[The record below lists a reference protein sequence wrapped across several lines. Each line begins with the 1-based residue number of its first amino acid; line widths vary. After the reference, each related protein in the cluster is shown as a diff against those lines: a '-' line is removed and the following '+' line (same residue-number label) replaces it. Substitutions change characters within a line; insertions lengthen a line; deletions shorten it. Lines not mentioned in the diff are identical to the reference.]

1 MQTLPVFLCENCDY
15 HSEKIGE
22 TRAHAKTEHGI
33 DYYKPY
39 KCTHCEYT
47 SDWFPKFCHHVK
59 RHIMPQS
66 VICNMCG
73 KVLKSEHRSSS
84 LHVFTNFF
92 HQILI
97 VLFFYK
103 VEKIVIKNRKRHFA
117 AAL

>member
-1 MQTLPVFLCENCDY
+1 MQTLPVFLCESCDY

-97 VLFFYK
+97 DLFFYK